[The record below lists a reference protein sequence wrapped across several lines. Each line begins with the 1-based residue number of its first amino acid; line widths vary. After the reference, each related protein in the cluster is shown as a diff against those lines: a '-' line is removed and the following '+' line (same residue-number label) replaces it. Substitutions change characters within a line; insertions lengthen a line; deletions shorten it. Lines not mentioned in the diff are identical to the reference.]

1 MRYRILKQMIINTS
15 DTADGKRDGCIDS
28 LGNNRTV
35 DGRDTTADRLEK
47 SLQVGDDGLGV
58 GSYLRC

>member
-1 MRYRILKQMIINTS
+1 MRYRILKQMVINTS
-15 DTADGKRDGCIDS
+15 DTADGKRDGCIDR
-28 LGNNRTV
+28 LVNNRTV

-47 SLQVGDDGLGV
+47 SLQIGDDGLGV